1 MMKGKRTG
9 IYVRVSTRD
18 QNTGLQDT
26 ELTES
31 VESRG
36 WKFKAY
42 RNQGFSGTKECKAGE
57 VRILAGFAFKPRTNE
72 FPIHTPHLD
81 PTLAQSPVLNG
92 PNPALGLPH
101 APTRSLLSRC
111 LFHWHAQMDAVE

>member
-1 MMKGKRTG
+1 MKGKRPG
-9 IYVRVSTRD
+9 IYVRASTGH
-18 QNTGLQDT
+18 QNTGLQKT

-36 WKFKAY
+36 WKFKVY
-42 RNQGFSGTKECKAGE
+42 RNQGFSGTK
-57 VRILAGFAFKPRTNE
+57 VRILARFAFKPRTNE

-81 PTLAQSPVLNG
+81 PTLAQSPVLDG
-92 PNPALGLPH
+92 PNPALAFSH

-111 LFHWHAQMDAVE
+111 LFHWYAQMDAVE